1 MAKRMTMT
9 RATHEACDFNSG
21 LGRIGSTSLFTR
33 VEAEVK
39 AADLRG
45 QGFKTERV
53 AAILWR
59 LAGEK
64 ARTRHRGAA
73 DAVKE

>member
-9 RATHEACDFNSG
+9 RATHEACDFNSE

-45 QGFKTERV
+45 QGFKTIIKAV
-53 AAILWR
+53 AGRSGFFHVLYMCI
-59 LAGEK
+59 
-64 ARTRHRGAA
+64 
-73 DAVKE
+73 